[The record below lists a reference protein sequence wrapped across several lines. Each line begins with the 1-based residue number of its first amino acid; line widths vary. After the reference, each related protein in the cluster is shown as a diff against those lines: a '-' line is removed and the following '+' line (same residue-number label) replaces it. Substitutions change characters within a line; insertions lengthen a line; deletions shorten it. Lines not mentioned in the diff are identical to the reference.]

1 LDQFEGLHTQVL
13 GISVDSVP
21 SLKAWAESL
30 GGITYPLLSDFYPHG
45 QVAQTYG
52 VLRAEGFTERAIF
65 VVDKV
70 GIIRYCDIHAI
81 DQQPDNEEVFKVL
94 RELEPEAARK
104 LAETPPAAKPVA
116 APPEPEPKPQ
126 APPATAQQHK
136 ITMYCTPWCPDC
148 RNAKRYLDGRGLK
161 YTEVDISKDKAA
173 EKRARELANGK
184 LVTPTF
190 DCDGQVVLDFDRK
203 RLEEILGKP

>member
-1 LDQFEGLHTQVL
+1 MSEFEGLHTQVL

-21 SLKAWAESL
+21 SLKAWADSL
-30 GGITYPLLSDFYPHG
+30 GGIAYPLLSDFYPHG
-45 QVAQTYG
+45 RVAQLYG

-65 VVDKV
+65 VVDKT
-70 GIIRYCDIHAI
+70 GIVRYRDIHAI

-94 RELEPEAARK
+94 RQLEPEAAKR
-104 LAETPPAAKPVA
+104 LAENPPVAKPAPAPAA
-116 APPEPEPKPQ
+116 PEPKPQ
-126 APPATAQQHK
+126 PSPPAAQK
-136 ITMYCTPWCPDC
+136 TNIVMYCTPWCTDC
-148 RNAKRYLDGRGLK
+148 REARRYLDERGLK

-173 EKRARELANGK
+173 EKRARELAHGK

>member
-1 LDQFEGLHTQVL
+1 MSEFEGLHTQVL
-13 GISVDSVP
+13 GISIDTVP

-30 GGITYPLLSDFYPHG
+30 GGIHYPLLSDFYPHG
-45 QVAQTYG
+45 QVAQAYG

-65 VVDKV
+65 ILDKE
-70 GIIRYCDIHAI
+70 GIVRYRDIHAI

-94 RELEPEAARK
+94 RQLEPEAARK
-104 LAETPPAAKPVA
+104 LAEAPPVAKPETAPAPEPKTEPSPVA
-116 APPEPEPKPQ
+116 A
-126 APPATAQQHK
+126 QQHN
-136 ITMYCTPWCPDC
+136 IIMYCTPWCPDC

-161 YTEVDISKDKAA
+161 YTDVDISKDKSG
-173 EKRARELANGK
+173 EKRARELAHGK